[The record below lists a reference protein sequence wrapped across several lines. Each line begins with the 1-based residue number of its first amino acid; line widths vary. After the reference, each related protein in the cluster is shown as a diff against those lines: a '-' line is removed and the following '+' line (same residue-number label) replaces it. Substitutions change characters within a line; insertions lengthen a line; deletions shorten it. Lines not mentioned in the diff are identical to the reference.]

1 MPHFHDDLDPYAG
14 RPGAPAE
21 RINVT
26 LHDRPISHEPETN
39 PLEPDPG
46 LSGIPEFPEA
56 ASMGDL
62 PKSVWY
68 EAIED
73 SSLRRSAEKFKE
85 PGDLL
90 KSYVELERR
99 LSKSVT
105 PPGPDASPDEVMA
118 YRKRVGIPVSHAG
131 YKFDLPAGSEGS
143 PLDSDFQKAMATAF
157 HDTGI
162 TLEQAK
168 ALNTAFNVFGGS
180 LQERTAGENL
190 RLHQQAAE
198 QAETQLREEWGRD
211 FNLNARYA
219 HTACTKF
226 FNEDL
231 AEIELKDG
239 TLLGSHPAFLRGLTE
254 VGKRATEGGM
264 ELGRMMDS
272 SGSNLMEL
280 ADHLR
285 AKRNEARATG
295 DDANA
300 LRYDQEERAVLA
312 RIYGDDPVPGASDP
326 RF

>member
-1 MPHFHDDLDPYAG
+1 MPIYHDEEDLYAG

-21 RINVT
+21 HINVT
-26 LHDRPISHEPETN
+26 LHDRPINPERNET
-39 PLEPDPG
+39 PTA
-46 LSGIPEFPEA
+46 PEA
-56 ASMGDL
+56 GLTRMPEPTPAEA

-68 EAIED
+68 DSIDD

-105 PPGPDASPDEVMA
+105 PPGPDATPDEIMA
-118 YRKRVGIPVSHAG
+118 YRKRVGIPDTHDG
-131 YKFDLPAGSEGS
+131 YRFELPAGSEGS
-143 PLDSDFQKAMATAF
+143 PLDEDFQKAMAAAF

-168 ALNTAFNVFGGS
+168 ALNTAFNVFSGS
-180 LQERTAGENL
+180 LQERTAADNL
-190 RLHQQAAE
+190 RLHQQAAD

-226 FNEDL
+226 FPEDL

-239 TLLGSHPAFLRGLTE
+239 SLLGSHPAFLRGLSE
-254 VGKRATEGGM
+254 IGKRATEGGM
-264 ELGRMMDS
+264 ELGRMMDA
-272 SGSNLMEL
+272 SGTNLMEL

-295 DDANA
+295 DDAKA
-300 LRYDQEERAVLA
+300 LQYDREERAVLA
-312 RIYGDDPVPGASDP
+312 RIYGDEPVPGASDP
-326 RF
+326 RL